1 MKRHKEGG
9 SMKERKQITLRLP
22 DGVYEA
28 LKEEA
33 EGGDV
38 RNMTKEKEVK
48 LTYRL
53 GKSLY
58 EKIVK
63 SAKEKHISVNAEIN
77 WILFQHYMKN

>member
-1 MKRHKEGG
+1 
-9 SMKERKQITLRLP
+9 
-22 DGVYEA
+22 
-28 LKEEA
+28 
-33 EGGDV
+33 
-38 RNMTKEKEVK
+38 MTKEKEVK